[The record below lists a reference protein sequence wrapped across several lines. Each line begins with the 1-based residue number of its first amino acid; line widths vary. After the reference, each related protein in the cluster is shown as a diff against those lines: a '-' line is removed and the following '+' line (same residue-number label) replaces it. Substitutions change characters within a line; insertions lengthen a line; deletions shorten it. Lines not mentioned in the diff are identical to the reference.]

1 MDQKTEG
8 PAEAGEAKAQVTRP
22 TGEVAAPVALHDDGR
37 ALPQPQRRKRR
48 KPAGNADPPQRS
60 SGRRAGSPGKLLDE
74 ATVTIADPPQ
84 LPDDHAGA
92 PAAHTNAD
100 SLGLAC
106 SHV

>member
-1 MDQKTEG
+1 MEVEE
-8 PAEAGEAKAQVTRP
+8 AEEAGEAKAQVTRP
-22 TGEVAAPVALHDDGR
+22 TGEVAVPLALHDDGR
-37 ALPQPQRRKRR
+37 ALPQPKRRKRR
-48 KPAGNADPPQRS
+48 KPAGAADPPQRS
-60 SGRRAGSPGKLLDE
+60 SGRQAGSPGKLLDE

-100 SLGLAC
+100 SPRGVAC